1 MKGDFSKLRFERKS
15 HYTSVLEQ
23 QGRVALD
30 SDHNEQRAIDEYL
43 RAVETLDVI
52 GPFGGP
58 IGDAGFAISISG
70 NTLQIGDGRYYVNG
84 VLCENESPLSYAAQ
98 PYLINPAI
106 SDSQLLTDLANGR
119 IDSIRVFLEV
129 WRRMVTGLDDP
140 CLREP
145 ALGPADTTTRLQTV
159 WRVVAVRIAK
169 PTLQPPPFPSPA
181 GLNIALVNRAS
192 ALSLLF
198 QPADAAVLANPPA
211 ATLGPV
217 GTTVSPAPA
226 SATLGPAG
234 TTAPPTPAAAAPDCC
249 TQMYTP
255 VAQPAPGKLSAQTSG
270 ASSDCSCQP
279 TPAAGYRGLENQL
292 YRVEVHRGGNES
304 TATFKWSRENAS
316 VVCSVLSASGADVI
330 VDSLGP
336 DMNLGLQPGQW
347 VELSDDT
354 ELFGPTPNQPGALF
368 QIKSITPEQRIVTLT
383 TPVSAVDPRR
393 NARLRRWEQFGTSA
407 TANAVALSTASWF
420 ELENGVQVRFAAGDF
435 QPGDYWLITAR
446 TATGQIEWPPCG
458 SDGAAFQ
465 PPHRVPI
472 YRAPLAC
479 IHWDAKTQKPLIDDC
494 RRLFPPLTSVAPGA
508 ASNAI
513 HATSI
518 NWSNDDLMTFEQLI
532 QNGLIVSVDQ
542 PVTGLVDSGNF
553 SVTFE
558 AAMASKVESIVI
570 ADKLAPIVLRVEMA
584 LDGTVTVQP
593 SSITWM
599 FPFDPTKG
607 GSFRHVQTVD
617 LINNLLQQGLDYGAF
632 ARVRVRLLGEK
643 IAGGAANNPLYLDG
657 NTFAKP
663 GTRADHVTPRTDLI
677 FPTGGESKASD
688 FESWFYL
695 APILRLLSLTLA
707 PTAVTVNA
715 TNPNPAVTA
724 TLTVNYPPLAD
735 TVVNVSVT
743 PPAGALAAVTA
754 PPQVTVL
761 KGQSTAQFPLRVSN
775 TTAQTALN
783 YQIVATLPSKIG
795 LPTTQIATL
804 AVTGFVVLV

>member
-1 MKGDFSKLRFERKS
+1 MKGDFSRLRFEPRS

-30 SDHNEQRAIDEYL
+30 SDRNEQRAIDEYL

-58 IGDAGFAISISG
+58 IDDAGFAISVSG

-84 VLCENESPLSYAAQ
+84 VLCENETRLPYTAQ

-106 SDSQLLTDLANGR
+106 TDSQLLTDLANGR
-119 IDSIRVFLEV
+119 IESIRLFLEV
-129 WRRMVTGLDDP
+129 WRRMVTALDDP

-159 WRVVAVRIAK
+159 WRVVAQRIAK
-169 PTLQPPPFPSPA
+169 PTPQPLPFPTPA
-181 GLNIALVNRAS
+181 GINIALVNRAS

-198 QPADAAVLANPPA
+198 QPADAAVLASPPA
-211 ATLGPV
+211 STLAPA
-217 GTTVSPAPA
+217 GTAPA
-226 SATLGPAG
+226 SAP
-234 TTAPPTPAAAAPDCC
+234 PAAAQDCC

-316 VVCSVLSASGADVI
+316 VVFAVLGASGADV
-330 VDSLGP
+330 VLDSLGP
-336 DMNLGLQPGQW
+336 DANLGLQPGQW

-354 ELFGPTPNQPGALF
+354 DLFGPTPNQPGTLF
-368 QIKSITPEQRIVTLT
+368 QIKSITPEQRIVTMT
-383 TPVSAVDPRR
+383 TPVSAVDPKR
-393 NARLRRWEQFGTSA
+393 NARLRRWDQFGTSA
-407 TANAVALSTASWF
+407 TVNGVALSTASWF
-420 ELENGVQVRFAAGDF
+420 DLENGIQVRFAAGDF
-435 QPGDYWLITAR
+435 QTGDHWLITAR

-479 IHWDAKTQKPLIDDC
+479 IHWDPKAQKPVIDDC
-494 RRLFPPLTSVAPGA
+494 RRLVPPLTSVTPGA
-508 ASNAI
+508 ASNGI
-513 HATSI
+513 HVTGI
-518 NWSNDDLMTFEQLI
+518 NWSNDDLMTFDQLI

-542 PVTGLVDSGNF
+542 PVTGLVDSGSF
-553 SVTFE
+553 SITLE

-593 SSITWM
+593 SSISWM
-599 FPFDPTKG
+599 FPFDPSKG

-617 LINNLLQQGLDYGAF
+617 IINNLLLQGLDYGAF

-643 IAGGAANNPLYLDG
+643 IAGGAGNNPLYLDG
-657 NTFAKP
+657 QAFAKP

-677 FPTGGESKASD
+677 FPSGSQLKASD
-688 FESWFYL
+688 FDSWFYL
-695 APILRLLSLTLA
+695 APILRLLGLTLA
-707 PTAVTVNA
+707 PTAVTITA
-715 TNPNPAVTA
+715 SNPNPAVTA
-724 TLTVNYPPLAD
+724 TLTMNYPPLAD
-735 TVVNVSVT
+735 TIVNVSVT
-743 PPAGALAAVTA
+743 PPAGALPAVTA
-754 PPQVTVL
+754 PAQVTVP
-761 KGQSTAQFPLRVSN
+761 KGQSTVQFPLRVSN
-775 TTAQTALN
+775 TTALTVLN